1 MAKLDNHG
9 KRLVARKM
17 VLRGLPHGMV
27 LEAFHTENSFQWL
40 ATWRMVLKSSHTENG
55 FDGFATRKVVFRDLL
70 HGNSSLEFV
79 TQKLVFG
86 GLAQRK

>member
-1 MAKLDNHG
+1 MRL
-9 KRLVARKM
+9 KRLAARKM

-40 ATWRMVLKSSHTENG
+40 ATMVLKPSHTENG
-55 FDGFATRKVVFRDLL
+55 LDGFATRKVVFRDLL